1 MSANVPTPSI
11 IKPPQIFLS
20 KKHRV
25 FEPARLLM
33 AGQSLSRKIRLP
45 ACLRESIEER
55 SVPIF
60 LSFSDQFT
68 VSFFVRKLNND
79 KANKPI
85 VAGAPT
91 RNVNEI
97 VIVKP
102 PQIPC
107 PVVNTISE

>member
-1 MSANVPTPSI
+1 MSANVPTSLI
-11 IKPPQIFLS
+11 IEPPQFFLEHGTPGIRARS
-20 KKHRV
+20 LADGRPKSQS
-25 FEPARLLM
+25 ENPAAGLLEGINRRTVC
-33 AGQSLSRKIRLP
+33 ADLP
-45 ACLRESIEER
+45 C
-55 SVPIF
+55 
-60 LSFSDQFT
+60 FSDQFT